1 MGRQLFLVALNIIII
16 MDMQEPRPE
25 NTPIVPENPTHEAEA
40 AAAEAGMNEQAA
52 AAATPEPDAEPEL
65 EVELLMSEAEEEAE
79 EPVARQEMT
88 LETLLA
94 SARELLQ
101 KEATELSM
109 DEIRRLR
116 QHTAML
122 HKPAE
127 ADPEAEG
134 AQGVPTDPIVVE
146 INGIV
151 EDLRNRK
158 AAWAAEVEATRAEN
172 LRVKNEIIDQI
183 NALAEDT
190 DNVNRTFPRYLEL
203 QSQFNATGDVA
214 PTEETAL
221 WKRFQEARERYSDN
235 LKINKELRD
244 YDFKKNLEEKE
255 GLLAEAVELGAHEDV
270 ILAYRR
276 LQELHNKWRQIG
288 PVAKE
293 LRDEIWNKF
302 RDASAE
308 VNKRY
313 QAFFEARKAR
323 EAENEAGKTAL
334 CEKVE
339 AIDLTAPNSYA
350 RWDELT
356 KEVMDLQ
363 EQWRGFGFAPK
374 KVNRSLF
381 ARFRAA
387 CDAFF
392 AAKADYY
399 RTTRESLN
407 ANLERKQAL
416 ASRAEEL
423 ATSTD
428 WKKAGDELMDMQK
441 EWKTI
446 GAIPKKYSDA
456 LWKRFTTACD
466 AFFAAKKKAGSGT
479 RATEAANLRIKREI
493 IGNISALTAEGVDK
507 DTAVEEL
514 RKLQTQWQETGHVP
528 FREKDKIQMAYR
540 DAVDAVRAQFELAR
554 KRDRRQRFE
563 ASVAEI
569 EGDDNKVY
577 RERERLMRIAESR
590 RNDLRTYENNLGF
603 LSAKSKSGDSLMRDM
618 NRRIEALKADI
629 ADLEEKIKIL
639 DSKLS

>member
-1 MGRQLFLVALNIIII
+1 
-16 MDMQEPRPE
+16 MDMLEPRPE
-25 NTPIVPENPTHEAEA
+25 SLPENPTHEAEA
-40 AAAEAGMNEQAA
+40 AAAEAGMNTQAA
-52 AAATPEPDAEPEL
+52 AETSSEIDAEPEV
-65 EVELLMSEAEEEAE
+65 EVELLMAEAEETE

-88 LETLLA
+88 LESLLVTARDMLAKDA
-94 SARELLQ
+94 S
-101 KEATELSM
+101 ELSM

-122 HKPAE
+122 HKPVE

-134 AQGVPTDPIVVE
+134 TQGTPTDPVVVE
-146 INGIV
+146 INNIV
-151 EDLRNRK
+151 DELRSRK
-158 AAWAAEVEATRAEN
+158 ATWTAEQEAARAEN
-172 LRVKNEIIDQI
+172 LSIKNEIIEQI
-183 NALAEDT
+183 IALAEDT
-190 DNVNRTFPRYLEL
+190 DNVNRTFPQYLEL
-203 QSQFNATGDVA
+203 QSKFNATGDVD
-214 PTEETAL
+214 PTQETGL

-255 GLLAEAVELGAHEDV
+255 ALLAEAVELGAHEDV
-270 ILAYRR
+270 IVAYRR

-313 QAFFEARKAR
+313 QSFFEARKAR

-334 CEKVE
+334 CEKIE
-339 AIDLTAPNSYA
+339 AIDLTEPSSYS

-356 KEVMDLQ
+356 KVVMDIQ
-363 EQWRGFGFAPK
+363 EQWRSYGFAPK
-374 KVNRSLF
+374 KVNRALF

-392 AAKADYY
+392 AAKAEYY

-416 ASRAEEL
+416 AARAEEL
-423 ATSTD
+423 AQSTD
-428 WKKAGDELMDMQK
+428 WKKAGDELMEMQK

-466 AFFAAKKKAGSGT
+466 TFFAAKKKAGSGT
-479 RATEAANLRIKREI
+479 RAIEMANLRTKREI
-493 IGNISALTAEGVDK
+493 IGKISALTAEGVEK
-507 DTAVEEL
+507 DVAVEQL
-514 RKLQTQWQETGHVP
+514 RDLQAQWQETGHVP

-540 DAVDAVRAQFELAR
+540 DAVDAVRTQFEMAR

-563 ASVAEI
+563 ASVAQI
-569 EGDDNKVY
+569 EGDDNKVF

-603 LSAKSKSGDSLMRDM
+603 LSAKSKNGDSLMRDM

-629 ADLEEKIKIL
+629 ADLEDKIKIL

>member
-1 MGRQLFLVALNIIII
+1 
-16 MDMQEPRPE
+16 MDMQDPRPE
-25 NTPIVPENPTHEAEA
+25 QVNEAPVTPTPEAEA
-40 AAAEAGMNEQAA
+40 PEATAEMTETAPAAEI
-52 AAATPEPDAEPEL
+52 EPDAAPEV
-65 EVELLMSEAEEEAE
+65 EVELMMSEAEESEAE
-79 EPVARQEMT
+79 EEETSGPREYT
-88 LETLLA
+88 LEGLLEQA
-94 SARELLQ
+94 KELMA
-101 KEATELSM
+101 KDAGDVTA
-109 DEIRRLR
+109 DDIRRLR
-116 QHTAML
+116 KHTAML

-127 ADPEAEG
+127 TAEDAEG
-134 AQGVPTDPIVVE
+134 AQGTFTDPLIIE
-146 INGIV
+146 INGIL
-151 EDLRNRK
+151 DALHARK
-158 AAWAAEVEATRAEN
+158 AEYAAAQEAARVEN
-172 LRVKNEIIDQI
+172 LRIKNEIIEQI
-183 NALAEDT
+183 LALAEDT

-203 QSQFNATGDVA
+203 QEQFNTTGDVTA
-214 PTEETAL
+214 TEETAI
-221 WKRFQEARERYSDN
+221 WKRFQEARERFSDN

-244 YDFKKNLEEKE
+244 YDFKKNLEEKQT
-255 GLLAEAVELGAHEDV
+255 LLDEAVTLGEAEDV
-270 ILAYRR
+270 IGAYRR
-276 LQELHNKWRQIG
+276 LQELHNRWRQIG

-293 LRDEIWNKF
+293 LREEIWAKF

-339 AIDLTAPNSYA
+339 AIDLNEPNSYV

-356 KEVMDLQ
+356 KEVMALQ
-363 EQWRGFGFAPK
+363 EQWCTFGFAPK
-374 KVNRSLF
+374 RVNRALF
-381 ARFRAA
+381 QRFRAA

-392 AAKADYY
+392 TAKAEYY

-416 ASRAEEL
+416 AARAEEL

-428 WKKAGDELMDMQK
+428 WKAAGEELMNMQK

-456 LWKRFTTACD
+456 LWNRFTTACD

-479 RATEAANLRIKREI
+479 RATEAANLRTKREI
-493 IGNISALTAEGVDK
+493 IGLISALTAEGVDK
-507 DTAVEEL
+507 NTAIEEL
-514 RKLQTQWQETGHVP
+514 KKLQARWQETGHVP
-528 FREKDKIQMAYR
+528 YREKDKLQMAYR
-540 DAVDAVRAQFELAR
+540 DAVDAVRAQFEMAR

-563 ASVAEI
+563 ASVAQI

-603 LSAKSKSGDSLMRDM
+603 LSAKSKSGDSLMRDLT
-618 NRRIEALKADI
+618 RRIDALKADI

>member
-1 MGRQLFLVALNIIII
+1 
-16 MDMQEPRPE
+16 MDMLDPRPDS
-25 NTPIVPENPTHEAEA
+25 IPENPTHDAEA
-40 AAAEAGMNEQAA
+40 AAAEAGMNTQAA
-52 AAATPEPDAEPEL
+52 AEVNSEIDAEPEV
-65 EVELLMSEAEEEAE
+65 EVELLMADAEEEAE
-79 EPVARQEMT
+79 EPAMRREMT
-88 LETLLA
+88 LESLLA
-94 SARELLQ
+94 SARDMLQ
-101 KEATELSM
+101 KDAADISM

-122 HKPAE
+122 HKPVE
-127 ADPEAEG
+127 TDPDAEG
-134 AQGVPTDPIVVE
+134 AQGLPTDPIVVE
-146 INGIV
+146 INNIV
-151 EDLRNRK
+151 EELRARK
-158 AAWAAEVEATRAEN
+158 AAWTAEQEAARAEN
-172 LRVKNEIIDQI
+172 LRIKNEIIEQI
-183 NALAEDT
+183 IALAEDT
-190 DNVNRTFPRYLEL
+190 DNVNRTFPQYLEL
-203 QSQFNATGDVA
+203 QSKFNATGDVV
-214 PTEETAL
+214 PSEETAL
-221 WKRFQEARERYSDN
+221 WKRFQDARERYSDN

-255 GLLAEAVELGAHEDV
+255 GLLAEATELGAHEDV
-270 ILAYRR
+270 IVAYRR

-293 LRDEIWNKF
+293 LREEIWNKF

-334 CEKVE
+334 CEKIE
-339 AIDLTAPNSYA
+339 AIDLTEPSSYA

-374 KVNRSLF
+374 KVNRALF

-392 AAKADYY
+392 AAKAEYY

-416 ASRAEEL
+416 AARAEEL

-479 RATEAANLRIKREI
+479 RATEMANLRIKREI
-493 IGNISALTAEGVDK
+493 IGKISALTAEGVEK
-507 DTAVEEL
+507 DVAVEQL
-514 RKLQTQWQETGHVP
+514 RALQAQWQETGHVP
-528 FREKDKIQMAYR
+528 FREKDKVQMAYR
-540 DAVDAVRAQFELAR
+540 DAVDAVRAQFEMAR
-554 KRDRRQRFE
+554 KRDRRQKFE
-563 ASVAEI
+563 ASVAQI

-603 LSAKSKSGDSLMRDM
+603 LSTKSKSGDSLMRDM

>member
-1 MGRQLFLVALNIIII
+1 
-16 MDMQEPRPE
+16 MDMLEPRPE
-25 NTPIVPENPTHEAEA
+25 SLPENPTHEAEA
-40 AAAEAGMNEQAA
+40 AAAEAGMNTQAA
-52 AAATPEPDAEPEL
+52 AETSSEIDAEPEV
-65 EVELLMSEAEEEAE
+65 EVELLMAEAEETE

-88 LETLLA
+88 LESLLVTARDMLAKDA
-94 SARELLQ
+94 S
-101 KEATELSM
+101 ELSM

-122 HKPAE
+122 HKPVE

-134 AQGVPTDPIVVE
+134 AQGTPTDPVVVE
-146 INGIV
+146 INNIV
-151 EDLRNRK
+151 DELRSRK
-158 AAWAAEVEATRAEN
+158 ATWTAEQEAARAEN
-172 LRVKNEIIDQI
+172 LRIKNEIIEQI
-183 NALAEDT
+183 IALAEDT
-190 DNVNRTFPRYLEL
+190 DNVNRTFPQYLEL
-203 QSQFNATGDVA
+203 QSKFNATGDVD
-214 PTEETAL
+214 PTQETGL

-255 GLLAEAVELGAHEDV
+255 ALLAEAVELGAHEDV
-270 ILAYRR
+270 IVAYRR

-313 QAFFEARKAR
+313 QSFFEARKAR

-334 CEKVE
+334 CEKIE
-339 AIDLTAPNSYA
+339 AIDLTEPSSYS

-356 KEVMDLQ
+356 KVVMDIQ
-363 EQWRGFGFAPK
+363 EQWRSYGFAPK
-374 KVNRSLF
+374 KVNRALF

-392 AAKADYY
+392 AAKAEYY

-416 ASRAEEL
+416 AARAEEL
-423 ATSTD
+423 AQSTD
-428 WKKAGDELMDMQK
+428 WKKAGDELMEMQK

-466 AFFAAKKKAGSGT
+466 TFFAAKKKAGSGT
-479 RATEAANLRIKREI
+479 RAIEMANLRTKREI
-493 IGNISALTAEGVDK
+493 IGKISALTAEGVEK
-507 DTAVEEL
+507 DVAVEQL
-514 RKLQTQWQETGHVP
+514 RDLQAQWQETGHVP

-540 DAVDAVRAQFELAR
+540 DAVDAVRTQFEMAR

-563 ASVAEI
+563 ASVAQI

-603 LSAKSKSGDSLMRDM
+603 LSAKSKNGDSLMRDM

-629 ADLEEKIKIL
+629 ADLEDKIKIL

>member
-1 MGRQLFLVALNIIII
+1 
-16 MDMQEPRPE
+16 MDMLEPRPE
-25 NTPIVPENPTHEAEA
+25 SLPENPTHEAEA
-40 AAAEAGMNEQAA
+40 AAAEAGMNTQAA
-52 AAATPEPDAEPEL
+52 AETSSEIDAEPEV
-65 EVELLMSEAEEEAE
+65 EVELLMAEAEETE

-88 LETLLA
+88 LESLLVTARDMLAKDA
-94 SARELLQ
+94 S
-101 KEATELSM
+101 ELSM

-122 HKPAE
+122 HKPVE

-134 AQGVPTDPIVVE
+134 AQGTPTDPVVVE
-146 INGIV
+146 INNIV
-151 EDLRNRK
+151 DELRSRK
-158 AAWAAEVEATRAEN
+158 ATWTAEQEAARAEN
-172 LRVKNEIIDQI
+172 LSIKNEIIEQI
-183 NALAEDT
+183 IALAEDT
-190 DNVNRTFPRYLEL
+190 DNVNRTFPQYLEL
-203 QSQFNATGDVA
+203 QSKFNATGDVD
-214 PTEETAL
+214 PTQETGL

-255 GLLAEAVELGAHEDV
+255 ALLAEAVELGAHEDV
-270 ILAYRR
+270 IVAYRR

-313 QAFFEARKAR
+313 QSFFEARKAR

-334 CEKVE
+334 CEKIE
-339 AIDLTAPNSYA
+339 AIDLTEPSSYS

-356 KEVMDLQ
+356 KVVMDIQ
-363 EQWRGFGFAPK
+363 EQWRSYGFAPK
-374 KVNRSLF
+374 KVNRALF

-392 AAKADYY
+392 AAKAEYY

-416 ASRAEEL
+416 AARAEEL
-423 ATSTD
+423 AQSTD
-428 WKKAGDELMDMQK
+428 WKKAGDELMEMQK

-466 AFFAAKKKAGSGT
+466 TFFAAKKKAGSGT
-479 RATEAANLRIKREI
+479 RAIEMANLRTKREI
-493 IGNISALTAEGVDK
+493 IGKISALTAEGVEK
-507 DTAVEEL
+507 DEAVEQL
-514 RKLQTQWQETGHVP
+514 RDLQAQWQETGHVP

-540 DAVDAVRAQFELAR
+540 DAVDAVRTQFEMAR

-563 ASVAEI
+563 ASVAQI

-603 LSAKSKSGDSLMRDM
+603 LSAKSKNGDSLMRDM

-629 ADLEEKIKIL
+629 ADLEDKIKIL

>member
-1 MGRQLFLVALNIIII
+1 
-16 MDMQEPRPE
+16 MDMLEPRPE
-25 NTPIVPENPTHEAEA
+25 SLPENPTHEAEA
-40 AAAEAGMNEQAA
+40 AAAEAGMNTQAA
-52 AAATPEPDAEPEL
+52 AETSSEIDAEPEV
-65 EVELLMSEAEEEAE
+65 EVELLMAEAEETE

-88 LETLLA
+88 LESLLVTARDMLAKDA
-94 SARELLQ
+94 S
-101 KEATELSM
+101 ELSM

-122 HKPAE
+122 HKPVE

-134 AQGVPTDPIVVE
+134 AQGTPTDPMVVE
-146 INGIV
+146 INNIV
-151 EDLRNRK
+151 DELRSRK
-158 AAWAAEVEATRAEN
+158 ATWTAEQEAARAEN
-172 LRVKNEIIDQI
+172 LRIKNEIIEQI
-183 NALAEDT
+183 IALAEDT
-190 DNVNRTFPRYLEL
+190 DNVNRTFPQYLEL
-203 QSQFNATGDVA
+203 QSKFNATGDVD
-214 PTEETAL
+214 PTQETGL

-255 GLLAEAVELGAHEDV
+255 ALLAEAVELGAHEDV
-270 ILAYRR
+270 IVAYRR

-313 QAFFEARKAR
+313 QSFFEARKAR

-334 CEKVE
+334 CEKIE
-339 AIDLTAPNSYA
+339 AIDLTEPSSYS

-356 KEVMDLQ
+356 KVVMDIQ
-363 EQWRGFGFAPK
+363 EQWRSYGFAPK
-374 KVNRSLF
+374 KVNRALF

-392 AAKADYY
+392 AAKAEYY

-416 ASRAEEL
+416 AARAEEL
-423 ATSTD
+423 AQSTD
-428 WKKAGDELMDMQK
+428 WKKAGDELMEMQK

-466 AFFAAKKKAGSGT
+466 TFFAAKKKAGSGT
-479 RATEAANLRIKREI
+479 RAIEMANLRTKREI
-493 IGNISALTAEGVDK
+493 IGKISALTAEGVEK
-507 DTAVEEL
+507 DVAVEQL
-514 RKLQTQWQETGHVP
+514 RDLQTQWQETGHVP

-540 DAVDAVRAQFELAR
+540 DAVDAVRTQFEMAR

-563 ASVAEI
+563 ASVAQI

-603 LSAKSKSGDSLMRDM
+603 LSAKSKNGDSLMRDM

-629 ADLEEKIKIL
+629 ADLEDKIKIL

>member
-1 MGRQLFLVALNIIII
+1 
-16 MDMQEPRPE
+16 MDMLEPRPE
-25 NTPIVPENPTHEAEA
+25 SLPENPTHEAEA
-40 AAAEAGMNEQAA
+40 AAAEAGMNTQAA
-52 AAATPEPDAEPEL
+52 AETSSEIDAEPEV
-65 EVELLMSEAEEEAE
+65 EVELLMAEAEETE

-88 LETLLA
+88 LESLLVTARDMLAKDA
-94 SARELLQ
+94 S
-101 KEATELSM
+101 ELSM

-122 HKPAE
+122 HKPVE

-134 AQGVPTDPIVVE
+134 TQGTPTDPVVVE
-146 INGIV
+146 INNIV
-151 EDLRNRK
+151 DELRSRK
-158 AAWAAEVEATRAEN
+158 ATWTAEQEAARAEN
-172 LRVKNEIIDQI
+172 LSIKNEIIEQI
-183 NALAEDT
+183 IALAEDT
-190 DNVNRTFPRYLEL
+190 DNVNRTFPQYLEL
-203 QSQFNATGDVA
+203 QSKFNATGDVD
-214 PTEETAL
+214 PTQETGL

-255 GLLAEAVELGAHEDV
+255 ALLAEAVELGAHEDV
-270 ILAYRR
+270 IVAYRR

-313 QAFFEARKAR
+313 QSFFEARKAR

-334 CEKVE
+334 CEKIE
-339 AIDLTAPNSYA
+339 AIDLTEPSSYS

-356 KEVMDLQ
+356 KVVMDIQ
-363 EQWRGFGFAPK
+363 EQWRSYGFAPK
-374 KVNRSLF
+374 KVNRALF

-392 AAKADYY
+392 AAKAEYY

-416 ASRAEEL
+416 AARAEEL
-423 ATSTD
+423 AQSTD
-428 WKKAGDELMDMQK
+428 WKKAGDELMEMQK

-466 AFFAAKKKAGSGT
+466 TFFAAKKKAGSGT
-479 RATEAANLRIKREI
+479 RAIEMANLRTKREI
-493 IGNISALTAEGVDK
+493 IGKISALTAEGVEK
-507 DTAVEEL
+507 DVAVEQL
-514 RKLQTQWQETGHVP
+514 RDLQAQWQETGHVP

-540 DAVDAVRAQFELAR
+540 DAVDAVRTQFEMAR

-563 ASVAEI
+563 ASVAQI

-603 LSAKSKSGDSLMRDM
+603 LSAKSKNGDSLMRDM

-629 ADLEEKIKIL
+629 ADLEDKIKIL